1 MKTVILTG
9 STGGLGKC
17 LASQIYELSNIELIC
32 VYRNEAKFKQYV
44 SENKL
49 ECKRYKT
56 NPEDDYSTICEQISK
71 ESDEIILILNAFSIV
86 PVKAVGTLDAE
97 EINSMIDGNIKQTV
111 RILNT
116 VVHYCKSNDLGLR
129 IINLDS
135 GAADFPLKG
144 WGNYCASKAY
154 VNAFLSVTDL
164 ENPSY
169 KVVSIDPGVMDTSMQ
184 EVIRETPSDIFDK
197 VDDFIAY
204 KANGVLRKPAEAA
217 EFIISQ
223 YVQDWKAVKFREKI
237 SL

>member
-17 LASQIYELSNIELIC
+17 LASRIQELSDTELIC
-32 VYRNEAKFKQYV
+32 VYRNEVKFQQFM

-49 ECKRYKT
+49 GCKGYKT
-56 NPEDDYSTICEQISK
+56 DPEDDYLTVCEQISE
-71 ESDEIILILNAFSIV
+71 ESDEIILILNAFAIV
-86 PVKAVGTLDAE
+86 PLKAVGTLNAE
-97 EINSMIDGNIKQTV
+97 EINSMVDGNIKQIVHT
-111 RILNT
+111 LNA
-116 VVHYCKSNDLGLR
+116 VICYCKSNNMRLR

-154 VNAFLSVTDL
+154 VNAFLSVINM

-169 KVVSIDPGVMDTSMQ
+169 KIVSVDPGVMDTGMQ
-184 EVIRETPSDIFDK
+184 EVIRQTPLDIFDK

-204 KANGVLRKPAEAA
+204 KTNGVLRKPDEVA

-223 YVQDWKAVKFREKI
+223 YVKDWKAIKLREKI
-237 SL
+237 SS